1 MYRDFNGFF
10 IYKTNREVSIVL
22 CAVVKNLGS
31 GQSTQ
36 EVGRNTCLSLVFL
49 PTSLVLWPLP
59 ASFTTKQSTVE
70 ASPFVKYDSTDAFP
84 RRA

>member
-31 GQSTQ
+31 GQST
-36 EVGRNTCLSLVFL
+36 
-49 PTSLVLWPLP
+49 
-59 ASFTTKQSTVE
+59 VE